1 MSGSAGK
8 ASLLGGNGRPGFSIC
23 MGTGCRAAGAE
34 EVLDAVR
41 RAAGDGAVVKGTG
54 CRGLCEKGPLVSASS
69 GALYCGVSP
78 KNAPKVVDA
87 ALSGGAPVEALLY
100 RDPKTKK
107 RVAREADIP
116 FYAKQTRV
124 VLAMNGRI
132 DPESI
137 EDYIDAGGYAELRR
151 TLATRTPEQ
160 VIDEVA
166 RGRLRG
172 RGGAGFPTAVK
183 WRACRQQP
191 RSPKYLIGNCD
202 EGDPGAYMDRS
213 ILEGNPH
220 LVLEGMILGA
230 WAIGAS
236 EAVLYV
242 RDEYPLALEHA
253 RRAIEQARERG
264 LLGKGILGST
274 LDFDVRVFR
283 GSGAFVCGEETAM
296 IASIEGRPGEP
307 VDRPPYPVEKGLYG
321 QPTVINNI
329 ETWSN
334 VPILLA
340 RGGDAFA
347 AIGTARSGGTKV
359 FSLVGQVANTGL
371 VEVAMGTSLR
381 TIVNDIGGG
390 VRDPRRRLKAVQ
402 TGGPSGGVIPENLL
416 DLAVDYETLQSIG
429 SIMGSGGFVVMDD
442 RTCMVDVA
450 RFFTEFLR
458 DESCG
463 KCVPCREGL
472 RRLFD
477 LVDGVAKG
485 RGRAG
490 DIERIQALA
499 EGISLGSLCGLG
511 KTAPNPVVSTI
522 RHFRDEWEQHIR
534 DRFCPAGVCKDLV
547 AYTIV
552 EKCPGCG
559 ACKPR
564 CPVNAIEGGKGK
576 PHRIDAEVCTR
587 CGACFDVCQFDAV
600 KIGKAHQAE
609 VPDTRHGAR
618 TGDPKGCP
626 SLDREVRPF

>member
-1 MSGSAGK
+1 MSASADK
-8 ASLLGGNGRPGFSIC
+8 ASLLGGNGRPTFSVC
-23 MGTGCRAAGAE
+23 MGTGCRAAGAD

-41 RAAGDGAVVKGTG
+41 AAAGNRAVVRGTG
-54 CRGLCEKGPLVSASS
+54 CRGLCEKGPLVSVSPA
-69 GALYCGVSP
+69 GTLYCGVSP
-78 KNAPKVVDA
+78 KNAATVA
-87 ALSGGAPVEALLY
+87 QTALAGGAPVEALLY
-100 RDPKTKK
+100 KDPKTKK
-107 RVAREADIP
+107 RIAREAEIP

-137 EDYIDAGGYAELRR
+137 DDYIDAGGYAELRR
-151 TLATRTPEQ
+151 TLSTRTPEQ

-166 RGRLRG
+166 RGKLRG
-172 RGGAGFPTAVK
+172 RGGAGFPTAAK
-183 WRACRQQP
+183 WRACRLQP
-191 RSPKYLIGNCD
+191 RSPKYIIGNCD

-220 LVLEGMILGA
+220 QVLEGMILGA

-236 EAVLYV
+236 EAVIYV
-242 RDEYPLALEHA
+242 RDEYPLALDHA

-264 LLGKGILGST
+264 FLGKGILGST

-307 VDRPPYPVEKGLYG
+307 VDRPPYPVERGLFG

-329 ETWSN
+329 ETWAN
-334 VPILLA
+334 VPVLLQ
-340 RGGDAFA
+340 RGGEAFA
-347 AIGTARSGGTKV
+347 ALGAARSGGTKV

-381 TIVNDIGGG
+381 TIVEEIGGG
-390 VRDPRRRLKAVQ
+390 VRDKRRRLKAVQ
-402 TGGPSGGVIPENLL
+402 TGGPSGGVIPESLL
-416 DLAVDYETLQSIG
+416 DLPVDYETLQSIG

-477 LVDGVAKG
+477 LVDGVTRG
-485 RGRAG
+485 QGRAG
-490 DIERIQALA
+490 DIERIQALSEA
-499 EGISLGSLCGLG
+499 VSLGSLCGLG
-511 KTAPNPVVSTI
+511 KTAPNPVISTI
-522 RHFRDEWEQHIR
+522 RHFREEWELHIR
-534 DRFCPAGVCKDLV
+534 ERSCPAGVCKELTSF
-547 AYTIV
+547 AIT
-552 EKCPGCG
+552 EAKCPGCG
-559 ACKPR
+559 ACRPR
-564 CPVNAIEGGKGK
+564 CPVNAIEGSKGK

-600 KIGKAHQAE
+600 KIGRPVRVESHAAR
-609 VPDTRHGAR
+609 VPE
-618 TGDPKGCP
+618 
-626 SLDREVRPF
+626 SRP

>member
-1 MSGSAGK
+1 MSGSDE
-8 ASLLGGNGRPGFSIC
+8 NGRPGFSVC

-34 EVLDAVR
+34 EVLEAI
-41 RAAGDGAVVKGTG
+41 RAAVGDRARVKGTG
-54 CRGLCEKGPLVSASS
+54 CRGLCEKGPLVSASPS
-69 GALYCGVSP
+69 GSLYCGVSP
-78 KNAPKVVDA
+78 KNAASVARASLDG
-87 ALSGGAPVEALLY
+87 SAPVEALLY
-100 RDPKTKK
+100 KDPKSKK
-107 RVAREADIP
+107 RVAREDEIP

-137 EDYIDAGGYAELRR
+137 EDYIAAGGYEELRR

-160 VIDEVA
+160 VIDEVG

-191 RSPKYLIGNCD
+191 RSPKYLVGNCD

-236 EAVLYV
+236 EAVIYV
-242 RDEYPLALEHA
+242 RDEYPLALDHA
-253 RRAIEQARERG
+253 KRAIEQARERG
-264 LLGKGILGST
+264 FLGKGILGST
-274 LDFDVRVFR
+274 LDFDARVFR

-307 VDRPPYPVEKGLYG
+307 VDRPPYPVERGLYG

-329 ETWSN
+329 ETWAN

-340 RGGDAFA
+340 RGGEAFA
-347 AIGTARSGGTKV
+347 AIGTERSGGTKV

-381 TIVNDIGGG
+381 TIVEEIGGG
-390 VRDPRRRLKAVQ
+390 VRDKRRRLKAVQ
-402 TGGPSGGVIPENLL
+402 TGGPSGGVIPEGLL
-416 DLAVDYETLQSIG
+416 DLAVDYETLSSIG

-472 RRLFD
+472 RRLFE
-477 LVDGVAKG
+477 LVDGVTKG

-499 EGISLGSLCGLG
+499 EAVSLGSLCGLG
-511 KTAPNPVVSTI
+511 KTAPNPVMSTL
-522 RHFRDEWEQHIR
+522 RHFREEWELHIR
-534 DRFCPAGVCKDLV
+534 ERFCPAGVCKDL
-547 AYTIV
+547 TSFSIV
-552 EKCPGCG
+552 EAKCPGCT

-576 PHRIDAEVCTR
+576 PHRIDPQVCTR

-600 KIGKAHQAE
+600 RIGKPIRA
-609 VPDTRHGAR
+609 GAS
-618 TGDPKGCP
+618 GIVEAPGPGNPKLRP
-626 SLDREVRPF
+626 SADRGIRPL